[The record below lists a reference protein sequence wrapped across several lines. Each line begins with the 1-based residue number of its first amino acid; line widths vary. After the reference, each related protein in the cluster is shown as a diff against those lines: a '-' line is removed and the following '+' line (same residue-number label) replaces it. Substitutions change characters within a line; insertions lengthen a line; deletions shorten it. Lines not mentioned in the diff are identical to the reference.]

1 MALAEVKTVF
11 ASAAR
16 TATPTAVTL
25 DVNRYEEL
33 ALFIDCTVDPA
44 AASVLVTVSQINPVS
59 GTKTDLLVANALA
72 SVSQQVLYIG
82 PSIVASANVAAN
94 AVLGTRLE
102 IKAVHADG
110 DSITY
115 SVTAVLR

>member
-1 MALAEVKTVF
+1 MSAQIVPVF

-16 TATPTAVTL
+16 TATPTAVTI
-25 DVNRYEEL
+25 DVDNYQEL
-33 ALFIDCTVDPA
+33 VLFIDCTVDPA
-44 AASVLVTVSQINPVS
+44 AASVLVTVEQINPIS
-59 GTKTDLLVANALA
+59 GTKSDLLVASALA

-82 PSIVASANVAAN
+82 PSIIDEANVAAN
-94 AVLGTRLE
+94 AVLGTRLS
-102 IKAVHADG
+102 IKAVHTDA